1 MTTYTVRWDDG
12 TESVLISPQAC
23 EDAAY
28 DRGQRGD
35 VWLTSE
41 RYGPGGECI
50 PLFRVDGSE

>member
-50 PLFRVDGSE
+50 RVDGSE